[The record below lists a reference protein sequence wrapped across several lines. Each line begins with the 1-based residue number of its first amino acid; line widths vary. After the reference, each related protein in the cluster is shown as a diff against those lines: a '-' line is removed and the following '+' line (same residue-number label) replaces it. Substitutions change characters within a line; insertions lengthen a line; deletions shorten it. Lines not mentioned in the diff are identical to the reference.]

1 MAEKKAD
8 GGVRS
13 PLFSRAIAAFKR
25 NQEYPILP
33 PAVRRSPPPPSAIR
47 GRFPSDE
54 RGIHHPRPEKPL
66 YVLPVRSFRDRK
78 GRKPRI
84 SGQSEAIR
92 G

>member
-33 PAVRRSPPPPSAIR
+33 PPRRPALPPAAQRYQGAI
-47 GRFPSDE
+47 S
-54 RGIHHPRPEKPL
+54 
-66 YVLPVRSFRDRK
+66 
-78 GRKPRI
+78 
-84 SGQSEAIR
+84 Q
-92 G
+92 

>member
-33 PAVRRSPPPPSAIR
+33 PAVRRSPPAAQRYQGAI
-47 GRFPSDE
+47 S
-54 RGIHHPRPEKPL
+54 
-66 YVLPVRSFRDRK
+66 
-78 GRKPRI
+78 
-84 SGQSEAIR
+84 Q
-92 G
+92 

>member
-1 MAEKKAD
+1 MAEKSGRGCENPAFQSSH
-8 GGVRS
+8 VPRLREIQNTPSS
-13 PLFSRAIAAFKR
+13 PRRTA
-25 NQEYPILP
+25 LP
-33 PAVRRSPPPPSAIR
+33 APPSAIR

-66 YVLPVRSFRDRK
+66 YGLPVRSFRDRK